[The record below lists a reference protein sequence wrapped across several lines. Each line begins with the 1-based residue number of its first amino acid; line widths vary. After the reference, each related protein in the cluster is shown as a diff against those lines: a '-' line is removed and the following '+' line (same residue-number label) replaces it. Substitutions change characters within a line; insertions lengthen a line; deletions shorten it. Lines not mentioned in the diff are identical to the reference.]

1 MADSY
6 RQAGIR
12 LKEEMD
18 STLAAAFDPGP
29 WESIR
34 HGIKPYHM
42 FDKAHCVMLVEKA
55 LIPRD
60 CGKKIL
66 AGLREMEREGFMEAR
81 RATGG
86 SKHSGEVWLTQR
98 LGEEIAGWIHV
109 GRSSGDLGAVADA
122 IAGREG
128 VLQVWD
134 RVLKL
139 RATLLDISDDH
150 LETVLPGYSHLQHA
164 QPITLAF
171 YLHSWEEALR
181 RDTER
186 LSALYDRLNRS
197 AAGAGIMSGSDF
209 PLDRER
215 VARLLGFDHV
225 LANCHDAIFHQ
236 DALAEAACVL
246 TILMSNIGRIGDD
259 LHLWASNEFAMVDIA
274 DRYCVSSS
282 IMPQKKN
289 PWSTQYARGQY
300 ARVMGRAMSIFG
312 LIKTLQ
318 DQIESHYMIAWE
330 LWEAIGHTVPAL
342 EVIDGTLRSM
352 KVDAKLMRER
362 AGRYWATASDI
373 SSALVR
379 ECGLPW
385 RTAHKVVA
393 ILVRLAYERGLS
405 PREVSVE
412 LLDEA
417 AIAYMGKAV
426 RIDPKAFARALDPLE
441 FVKARTLKGGPAPV
455 AVAGELRNS
464 RERLNQD
471 RERRDRAEGRL
482 NEAAVALEQAIDAI
496 AKD

>member
-12 LKEEMD
+12 LNEEMD
-18 STLAAAFDPGP
+18 PTLAEAFDPGP
-29 WESIR
+29 WESIKYGMR
-34 HGIKPYHM
+34 PYHM
-42 FDKAHCVMLVEKA
+42 FDKAHCAMLVERE

-60 CGKKIL
+60 AGKKIL
-66 AGLREMEREGFMEAR
+66 LGLRDMEREGMMEAR

-86 SKHSGEVWLTQR
+86 SKHSGEVWLTKR
-98 LGEEIAGWIHV
+98 LGEEVAGWVHV

-128 VLQVWD
+128 VLQVWE
-134 RVLKL
+134 RTLKL
-139 RATLLDISDDH
+139 RGTLLELASGH

-181 RDTER
+181 RDSER
-186 LSALYDRLNRS
+186 LAALYDRINRS
-197 AAGAGIMSGSDF
+197 AAGAGIMTGSDF
-209 PLDRER
+209 ALDRPR
-215 VARLLGFDHV
+215 VAELLGFDHV
-225 LANCHDAIFHQ
+225 LANCHDSIFHQ
-236 DALAEAACVL
+236 DGLAEAACVL
-246 TILMSNIGRIGDD
+246 TILMSNVGRIGDD

-300 ARVMGRAMSIFG
+300 ARVMGRAVSIFG

-318 DQIESHYMIAWE
+318 DQVESHYMIAWE
-330 LWEAIGHTVPAL
+330 LWEAVEHTVPAL
-342 EVIDGTLRSM
+342 DVIDGTLRSM
-352 KVDAKLMRER
+352 QVNAPLMRER

-379 ECGLPW
+379 ECGVPW

-393 ILVRLAYERGLS
+393 ILVRLAYERGLK
-405 PREVSVE
+405 PHEVTTE
-412 LLDEA
+412 MLDEA
-417 AIAYMGKAV
+417 AVAYMGRPLKLSA
-426 RIDPKAFARALDPLE
+426 KSLARALDPLE
-441 FVKARTLKGGPAPV
+441 FVKARTLLGGPAPQSV
-455 AVAGELRNS
+455 AAELKRSQSALATDLALHDRCS
-464 RERLNQD
+464 RRLQD
-471 RERRDRAEGRL
+471 AAGRL
-482 NEAAVALEQAIDAI
+482 EAAIDAI
-496 AKD
+496 VK